1 MKILKYFLIFVPI
14 SFIAEFFHAPGTI
27 MFLLSC
33 GSIIP
38 LAGLMGEGTEEI
50 SFYSGPKIGGFLN
63 GTFGNATEL
72 IISFFALKKGLFEVV
87 KSSIAGAVIGNILL
101 VIGASMLAGG
111 LKYKTQKFNKKIT
124 EVTSSML
131 LFAVIGLCIPALFT
145 HSVDP
150 ALLNTRYEGLSIFVA
165 IVMMIIYILSL
176 YFSFNTHKD
185 IYTHEYEEEEHKAK
199 WSLKKAISV
208 LVISTIII
216 AIESEFLVNGIED
229 ITASL
234 GWSEFFVGIILI
246 PIIGNAAEHST
257 AVIMAL
263 KNKMDVGLEIAIG
276 SSLQII
282 LFVAPIL
289 IFISLFFTPMSII
302 FNTFELIALIASV
315 LIANR
320 VSQDGESNYL
330 EGVQLLAVYLIIA
343 ASFLSFKSSKIKNKG
358 YKLLYKFISF
368 ILKNTVY

>member
-1 MKILKYFLIFVPI
+1 MKVLKYLLIFVPI
-14 SFIAEFFHAPGTI
+14 SFIAKFMHASGTV

-33 GSIIP
+33 ASIIP

-111 LKYKTQKFNKKIT
+111 LKYKTQRFNRKVT

-150 ALLNTRYEGLSIFVA
+150 SLLNTRYEGLSIFVA
-165 IVMMIIYILSL
+165 VVMILIYILSL

-185 IYTHEYEEEEHKAK
+185 IYIHEENESEEHSAK
-199 WSLKKAISV
+199 WSLKKAISI
-208 LVISTIII
+208 LVIATIII
-216 AIESEFLVNGIED
+216 AVESEFLVNGIED
-229 ITASL
+229 ITAKL

-257 AVIMAL
+257 AVLMAL
-263 KNKMDVGLEIAIG
+263 KDKMDVGLEIAIG

-282 LFVAPIL
+282 LFVAPVL
-289 IFISLFFTPMSII
+289 IFISLLFTPMSII
-302 FNTFELIALIASV
+302 FNQFELIALIASV

-343 ASFLSFKSSKIKNKG
+343 ASF
-358 YKLLYKFISF
+358 FI
-368 ILKNTVY
+368 V